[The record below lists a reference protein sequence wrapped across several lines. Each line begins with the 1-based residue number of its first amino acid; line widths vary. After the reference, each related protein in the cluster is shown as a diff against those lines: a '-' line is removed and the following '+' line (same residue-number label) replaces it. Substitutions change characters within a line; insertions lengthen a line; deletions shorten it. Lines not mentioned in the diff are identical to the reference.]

1 MYFILYCKGY
11 RITWDYLVA
20 ASHLT
25 WLLAR
30 DLFINIWGCIMESQ
44 SRVKS
49 ASGRLE
55 LGSRSPWER
64 LHFSSFCASSFL
76 VLQMG
81 FLLIS
86 VRLIEIVIT
95 TSPGHIFLSQTLRK
109 RLNQRTLFGLDS
121 KFPGSLMTIPGPIS
135 KDDS

>member
-1 MYFILYCKGY
+1 
-11 RITWDYLVA
+11 
-20 ASHLT
+20 
-25 WLLAR
+25 
-30 DLFINIWGCIMESQ
+30 
-44 SRVKS
+44 
-49 ASGRLE
+49 
-55 LGSRSPWER
+55 
-64 LHFSSFCASSFL
+64 
-76 VLQMG
+76 MG

-109 RLNQRTLFGLDS
+109 RLNQRTLFDLDS

>member
-1 MYFILYCKGY
+1 MGMYHGIPKQ
-11 RITWDYLVA
+11 
-20 ASHLT
+20 
-25 WLLAR
+25 
-30 DLFINIWGCIMESQ
+30 SQ
-44 SRVKS
+44 ISLRQE
-49 ASGRLE
+49 LE
-55 LGSRSPWER
+55 LGSRPPWEH
-64 LHFSSFCASSFL
+64 LHFSSFCSSSFL
-76 VLQMG
+76 LLQMG

-109 RLNQRTLFGLDS
+109 RLNQRTLFDLDS